1 LEAAQGT
8 SKLNVL
14 RTTFYDSRQSR
25 LNVHKTQTFITS
37 HFPVT
42 YKFTHPKPT
51 FTAAKFELVEIMD
64 PYLNL
69 DLYKPW
75 TPRCILRETEPKP
88 AVERVKGRALEI
100 LKEVL
105 LVALAPFPEAREA
118 LCLAFL
124 EFDAR
129 AAHLIST

>member
-1 LEAAQGT
+1 
-8 SKLNVL
+8 
-14 RTTFYDSRQSR
+14 
-25 LNVHKTQTFITS
+25 
-37 HFPVT
+37 
-42 YKFTHPKPT
+42 
-51 FTAAKFELVEIMD
+51 MD
-64 PYLNL
+64 LYLNL

>member
-1 LEAAQGT
+1 
-8 SKLNVL
+8 
-14 RTTFYDSRQSR
+14 
-25 LNVHKTQTFITS
+25 
-37 HFPVT
+37 
-42 YKFTHPKPT
+42 
-51 FTAAKFELVEIMD
+51 MD